1 MLKDLSK
8 TYNED
13 QTQLVT
19 QDIDIQLPMSKPEYK
34 SMLANIKD
42 HAPAIRQAS
51 SNFYKSHSQMMSVT
65 LDVTAITPIRSIKH
79 SLAEIEK
86 TKAALQESYFKMKK
100 DEVK

>member
-42 HAPAIRQAS
+42 HAPAIRHMLLLYDRHQATS
-51 SNFYKSHSQMMSVT
+51 T
-65 LDVTAITPIRSIKH
+65 
-79 SLAEIEK
+79 SL
-86 TKAALQESYFKMKK
+86 THR
-100 DEVK
+100 

>member
-42 HAPAIRQAS
+42 HAPVTIPKKKNNGWRNIVIQNPVLRSLLVFPDIRCSA
-51 SNFYKSHSQMMSVT
+51 VI
-65 LDVTAITPIRSIKH
+65 DPITQI
-79 SLAEIEK
+79 
-86 TKAALQESYFKMKK
+86 ALTQNIGS
-100 DEVK
+100 

>member
-8 TYNED
+8 NYNED

-42 HAPAIRQAS
+42 MLLLYDRHQ
-51 SNFYKSHSQMMSVT
+51 VT
-65 LDVTAITPIRSIKH
+65 ST
-79 SLAEIEK
+79 SL
-86 TKAALQESYFKMKK
+86 THR
-100 DEVK
+100 

>member
-65 LDVTAITPIRSIKH
+65 LDVTAITPLRQTS
-79 SLAEIEK
+79 S
-86 TKAALQESYFKMKK
+86 QKK
-100 DEVK
+100 DSTTMTMLFNNIEFF

>member
-8 TYNED
+8 NYNED

-42 HAPAIRQAS
+42 HAPGT
-51 SNFYKSHSQMMSVT
+51 V
-65 LDVTAITPIRSIKH
+65 
-79 SLAEIEK
+79 
-86 TKAALQESYFKMKK
+86 
-100 DEVK
+100 

>member
-8 TYNED
+8 NYNED

-34 SMLANIKD
+34 SMLANIKE

-65 LDVTAITPIRSIKH
+65 LDVTAITPCLLYTSPSPRDV
-79 SLAEIEK
+79 E
-86 TKAALQESYFKMKK
+86 ESRMPSSA
-100 DEVK
+100 